1 LIGKTP
7 LILSP
12 MRVLEARQGRLMA
25 KWLML
30 LSGLVRL
37 GLAVAL
43 LPVALNWRMP
53 FFASVRSAVLVGL
66 LAATF
71 ILVVIEV
78 WALRAR
84 WFSRVSR
91 IAGVATLALAVLG
104 FLATASAEL
113 QFRTARERV
122 LNADPQQLER
132 LGRHVI
138 VGYRTRADIDAL
150 IERRAIGGVYLSGLY
165 AQGKTVAVMA
175 RDIASLQDTRLRQ
188 GLLPLWVATDQE
200 GGGVSRL
207 SPPLPFMPTL
217 SDIIARKTDPNER
230 EQAVVQYAERQ
241 GRDLA
246 AIGVN
251 LNFAPVVDVNHGIV
265 NPQDRLTRIS
275 TRAISKD
282 PAVVTEVA
290 NTYCT
295 TLLQSYV
302 RCTLKHFPGLG
313 RVFEDTHLHT
323 ADLNAGPD
331 ELATS
336 DWLPFRKLM
345 SDRRIFTMLSHARLT
360 AIDKEYPASVSQAVI
375 GGLLRE
381 SWKHEGILI
390 TDDFSMGAITGSRDG
405 IAGAAVTA
413 LNAGVDLILVSYDPD
428 QYFPLMDALLEA
440 DSDGRLRQDALV
452 QSAERLRRAAIFE

>member
-1 LIGKTP
+1 
-7 LILSP
+7 
-12 MRVLEARQGRLMA
+12 
-25 KWLML
+25 
-30 LSGLVRL
+30 
-37 GLAVAL
+37 
-43 LPVALNWRMP
+43 
-53 FFASVRSAVLVGL
+53 
-66 LAATF
+66 
-71 ILVVIEV
+71 
-78 WALRAR
+78 
-84 WFSRVSR
+84 
-91 IAGVATLALAVLG
+91 
-104 FLATASAEL
+104 
-113 QFRTARERV
+113 
-122 LNADPQQLER
+122 
-132 LGRHVI
+132 
-138 VGYRTRADIDAL
+138 
-150 IERRAIGGVYLSGLY
+150 
-165 AQGKTVAVMA
+165 
-175 RDIASLQDTRLRQ
+175 
-188 GLLPLWVATDQE
+188 
-200 GGGVSRL
+200 VSRL

-217 SDIIARKTDPNER
+217 SDIIARKTDSNER

-290 NTYCT
+290 SIYCT
-295 TLLQSYV
+295 ALLRSHV

-331 ELATS
+331 ELAAS

-345 SDRRIFTMLSHARLT
+345 PDRRIFTMLGHARLT

-428 QYFPLMDALLEA
+428 QYFPLMDALLQA
-440 DSDGRLRQDALV
+440 DSDGRLRQDALA